1 MAKRKSENEG
11 ETRGKNKPTPPEGV
25 QFTSE
30 NQPSPKAKSLGHKR
44 KRALKDLAEALI
56 TGEGLEKAKRIA
68 DSVGVELGLDE
79 FTLEN
84 VMTLRQ
90 IEKALAKGD
99 TPAYNAAM
107 DRLRG
112 KAVQSLDVT
121 TVSKDVK
128 DMSIQELASY
138 VEQLRKTIK

>member
-1 MAKRKSENEG
+1 MAKRKSENG
-11 ETRGKNKPTPPEGV
+11 KGTGKKNVIGKGMPPIET
-25 QFTSE
+25 QFSSE
-30 NQPSPKAKSLGHKR
+30 NQPSPEAKSLGHKR

-112 KAVQSLDVT
+112 KAVQQTENVHEFKSDMVKTFLDQF
-121 TVSKDVK
+121 KDV
-128 DMSIQELASY
+128 Q
-138 VEQLRKTIK
+138 